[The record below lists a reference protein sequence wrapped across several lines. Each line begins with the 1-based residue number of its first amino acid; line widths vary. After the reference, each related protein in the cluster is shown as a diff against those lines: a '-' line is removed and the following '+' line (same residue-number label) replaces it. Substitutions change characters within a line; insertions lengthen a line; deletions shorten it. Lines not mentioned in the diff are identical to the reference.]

1 MIPAD
6 LIESSVRFRMKKT
19 KICVQQIEEE
29 ELYNILLLL
38 CIYVYIHSHYIVR
51 LNENAG
57 DPHSFLYAA
66 APLF

>member
-29 ELYNILLLL
+29 ELYNILLL
-38 CIYVYIHSHYIVR
+38 CIYMSIFTRTTS
-51 LNENAG
+51 
-57 DPHSFLYAA
+57 
-66 APLF
+66 